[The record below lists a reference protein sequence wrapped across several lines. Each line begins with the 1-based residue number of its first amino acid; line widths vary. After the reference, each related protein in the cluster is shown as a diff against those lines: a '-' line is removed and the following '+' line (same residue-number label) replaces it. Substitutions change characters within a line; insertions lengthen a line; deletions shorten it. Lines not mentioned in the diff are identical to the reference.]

1 MFFHSTFPPKTV
13 ALCLASLLMG
23 ASAAHAVEATFV
35 PLGEQGVLVERL
47 PAPVHAGSVIVEETG
62 AHGVDAQGV
71 KRHLAANLKTD
82 MGLYPRSEA
91 RSFFGGNVKMDYRVA
106 RPAIDRPFGDE
117 RAIVELPKV
126 SSALQRAIRAI
137 STN

>member
-1 MFFHSTFPPKTV
+1 
-13 ALCLASLLMG
+13 MG
-23 ASAAHAVEATFV
+23 ASAALCRRSNARAVERARCAGRKIART
-35 PLGEQGVLVERL
+35 GS
-47 PAPVHAGSVIVEETG
+47 AGSVIVEETG
-62 AHGVDAQGV
+62 AHGVDAQSV
-71 KRHLAANLKTD
+71 NRHLAANLKTD

-106 RPAIDRPFGDE
+106 RPAIDRPFGNE